1 MAIVNRRVLR
11 EKREVLGYSQE
22 ELARIAQLSLRRYV
36 DIETK
41 ETNPSLDTLSA
52 IAAALHCL
60 VADLL
65 DE

>member
-1 MAIVNRRVLR
+1 MAVVNRRILR
-11 EKREVLGYSQE
+11 EKREALGYSQE
-22 ELARIAQLSLRRYV
+22 ELARIARLSLRRYV